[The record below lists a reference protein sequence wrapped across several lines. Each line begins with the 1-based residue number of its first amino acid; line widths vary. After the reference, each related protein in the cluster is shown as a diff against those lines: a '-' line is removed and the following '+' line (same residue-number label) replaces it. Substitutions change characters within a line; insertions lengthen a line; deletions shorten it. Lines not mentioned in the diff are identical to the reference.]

1 MWHQWMEFIIRFE
14 YSNGGTL
21 YTDGDTSKQEH
32 GLDRKSCSSLIYF
45 TNIVS
50 MRMFQC
56 ISIEP

>member
-1 MWHQWMEFIIRFE
+1 MEFIIRFE

-45 TNIVS
+45 TNNVS